1 MRLLITMD
9 FPPKEGGLQT
19 WAFELARHLH
29 RMGGSLTVLA
39 RQPTASHRAYD
50 RRLSFPVWRMSGH
63 DWNRYGHFYVAYYLM
78 KFLASRGLKPMVY
91 ATHWKLGLVPALLGS
106 LVGMKVIIGAHGMEI
121 LKEKGAFRKRLIRQA
136 FSRAHRGIT
145 VSRFTRRALVRLGVP
160 ARKLVW
166 IPNGVDVEKFHP
178 KEKSSALIR
187 KYRLEGKKVILTLAR
202 LVPRKGQDQVIRAL
216 PGVLREVPNAVY
228 ILAGKGGDEVRLR
241 ALAESLGLE
250 GRVIFTGY
258 VPAGQLV
265 DYYNLADI
273 YIMASRE
280 IEETGD
286 VEGFGI
292 SFLEAG
298 ACGVPVIGGRS
309 GGVGDAIVD
318 GVTGLLVDP
327 LDPDQIAAA
336 LIHLLTDQVSA
347 GRLASAARR
356 RVVEHLQWHHM
367 ARKCI
372 QLESEG
378 S

>member
-29 RMGGSLTVLA
+29 QRGGSITVLA
-39 RQPTASHRAYD
+39 RKPTASHRAYD

-63 DWNRYGHFYVAYYLM
+63 DWDHYGHFYVAYYLM
-78 KFLASRGLKPMVY
+78 KFLTIRGLVPVVY

-121 LKEKGAFRKRLIRQA
+121 LKEKGAFRKRLIRLA

-145 VSRFTRRALVRLGVP
+145 VSRFTQRELIRLGVP
-160 ARKLVW
+160 AEKLVW

-178 KEKSSALIR
+178 KEKSSALMR
-187 KYRLEGKKVILTLAR
+187 KYRLDGKKVILTLAR

-216 PGVLREVPNAVY
+216 PRVLREVPDAVY
-228 ILAGKGGDEVRLR
+228 ILAGKGGDEFRLR
-241 ALAESLGLE
+241 ALADSLGLE

-280 IEETGD
+280 IEKTGD

-309 GGVGDAIVD
+309 GGVGDAVID

-327 LDPDQIAAA
+327 LDPGQIAGAM
-336 LIHLLTDQVSA
+336 IHLLTDEVLA
-347 GRLASAARR
+347 GRLASAGRR
-356 RVVEHLQWHHM
+356 RIAAGLQWHHM
-367 ARKCI
+367 AQRCI
-372 QLESEG
+372 QLEGEVS
-378 S
+378 